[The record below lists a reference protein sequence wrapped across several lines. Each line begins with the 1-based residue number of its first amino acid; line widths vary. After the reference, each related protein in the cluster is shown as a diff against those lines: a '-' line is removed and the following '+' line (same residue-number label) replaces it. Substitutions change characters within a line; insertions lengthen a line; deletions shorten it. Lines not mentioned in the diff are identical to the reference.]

1 MNLIKKILELLY
13 PHTCC
18 FCGKAHVEGICEEC
32 REEIVDIQEPRCKA
46 CGKPILSEE
55 KEYCADCERQ
65 PIYYEQGKNLWVHKG
80 KVSRS
85 IYQFKYH
92 NRRIYG
98 KTYAL
103 ELFRRYGT
111 YIKAWKIDVILP
123 IPIHVKRRRKRGYN
137 QTEIIAKELAMLTG
151 IPMDLESVKR
161 IQDTRPQKELDQRER
176 RQNLQKAFVLKKI
189 AESPRR
195 ILLIDDI
202 YTTGATINAVAKLL
216 SEKEG
221 SKVWFLTIS
230 IGQDF

>member
-1 MNLIKKILELLY
+1 
-13 PHTCC
+13 
-18 FCGKAHVEGICEEC
+18 
-32 REEIVDIQEPRCKA
+32 
-46 CGKPILSEE
+46 
-55 KEYCADCERQ
+55 
-65 PIYYEQGKNLWVHKG
+65 
-80 KVSRS
+80 
-85 IYQFKYH
+85 
-92 NRRIYG
+92 
-98 KTYAL
+98 
-103 ELFRRYGT
+103 
-111 YIKAWKIDVILP
+111 
-123 IPIHVKRRRKRGYN
+123 
-137 QTEIIAKELAMLTG
+137 MLTG